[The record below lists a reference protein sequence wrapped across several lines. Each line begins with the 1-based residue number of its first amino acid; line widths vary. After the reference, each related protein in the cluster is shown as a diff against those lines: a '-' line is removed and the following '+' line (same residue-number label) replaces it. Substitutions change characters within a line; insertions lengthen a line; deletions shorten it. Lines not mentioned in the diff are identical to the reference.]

1 MIEYKVCPKAQTALK
16 VSPRKTF
23 TLIATLLLAGVLV
36 LAPGTGMRAD
46 EIKPPFALQWG
57 ESGEHLAK
65 LLQGAKAIVVDK
77 HDVEGRE
84 AWTVEGL
91 LQQNLRRTVFYFRL
105 DQLVEVELQYQS
117 ADWDTEK
124 YDDFMSQIRR
134 RIELKYGAGQLIAR
148 SKRPEGQVMQ
158 TIVGY
163 KWTQGTT
170 ALELIYYAAE
180 NDSLIYRTVSV
191 HYKTQ

>member
-1 MIEYKVCPKAQTALK
+1 LK
-16 VSPRKTF
+16 VPPHKI
-23 TLIATLLLAGVLV
+23 IALRTTLLLAGVLF
-36 LAPGTGMRAD
+36 LMSGAGLRAE
-46 EIKPPFALQWG
+46 EIKPPFGLQWS

-65 LLQGAKAIVVDK
+65 LLQGAKALVVDK
-77 HDVEGRE
+77 HEIEGRE

-91 LQQNLRRTVFYFRL
+91 VQQNLRRTVFYFKM